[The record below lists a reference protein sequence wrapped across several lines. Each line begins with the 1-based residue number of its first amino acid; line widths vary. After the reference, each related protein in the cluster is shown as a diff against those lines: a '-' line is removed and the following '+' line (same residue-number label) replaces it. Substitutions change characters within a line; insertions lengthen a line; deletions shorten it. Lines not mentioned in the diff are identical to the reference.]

1 MTINHKRRIVKP
13 TGLASL
19 RAMLL
24 GSALMFGLGACS
36 TAHIDDYAD
45 TQPALSLRDYFN
57 GTVYA
62 WGQVQ
67 DRSGKVIKRFKVTL
81 VGVWQG
87 NQGVLT
93 EDFVYADGSKQQRIW
108 RLTDLGGGRYEGRA
122 DDVVGHA
129 EGITQGN
136 ALQWRYTLLLPVD
149 GKTYEVAFNDWM
161 YLHDAQ
167 TLVNRAEMS
176 KFGIHLADIT
186 LFFRKE
192 LP

>member
-1 MTINHKRRIVKP
+1 MTTKRFSAARAALLAA
-13 TGLASL
+13 GLSL
-19 RAMLL
+19 
-24 GSALMFGLGACS
+24 GLGACS
-36 TAHIDDYAD
+36 TASIEDYAG
-45 TQPALSLRDYFN
+45 TAPALSLRDYFN
-57 GTVYA
+57 GTVHA

-67 DRSGKVIKRFKVTL
+67 DRNGLVIKRFKVKL

-87 NQGVLT
+87 DKGVLT
-93 EDFVYADGSKQQRIW
+93 EDFDYSDGTREQRIW

-129 EGITQGN
+129 EGVTRGN

-161 YLHDAQ
+161 FLHDEK
-167 TLVNRAEMS
+167 TLVNRAVMS
-176 KFGIHLADIT
+176 KFGIRLADIT

-192 LP
+192 QP

>member
-1 MTINHKRRIVKP
+1 VKP
-13 TGLASL
+13 ASL
-19 RAMLL
+19 RAILL
-24 GSALMFGLGACS
+24 GAALMLGLSACS
-36 TAHIDDYAD
+36 TAHIEDYAD

-57 GTVYA
+57 GTVHA

-67 DRSGKVIKRFKVTL
+67 DRSGKVIKRFKVRL

-87 NQGVLT
+87 DQGVLT

-122 DDVVGHA
+122 DDVVDHA
-129 EGITQGN
+129 TGVTQGN

>member
-1 MTINHKRRIVKP
+1 MTFNLRSRLQAAVLGIS
-13 TGLASL
+13 LALSL
-19 RAMLL
+19 
-24 GSALMFGLGACS
+24 SACS
-36 TAHIDDYAD
+36 TASINDYAGE
-45 TQPALSLRDYFN
+45 QPRLSLREYFN
-57 GTVYA
+57 GTVHA

-87 NQGVLT
+87 DQGVLT
-93 EDFVYADGSKQQRIW
+93 EDFVFADGSKQQRIW
-108 RLTDLGGGRYEGRA
+108 RLTDLGQGRYEGRA

-129 EGITQGN
+129 DGVTQGN
-136 ALQWRYTLLLPVD
+136 ALQWRYTLRLPVD
-149 GKTYEVAFNDWM
+149 GKTYDVSFNDWM
-161 YLHDAQ
+161 YLHDPQ
-167 TLVNRAEMS
+167 TLVNRAAMS